1 MGGTVPRRLARRP
14 ATAPAGDLSRILS
27 RVTIESGAPP
37 GPLRWAVRLLRGEA
51 VAVGLVAVFLVYED
65 LTATATD
72 LVSAL
77 LVTAFA
83 VGGAVALWAIGAA
96 LNRRRPG
103 ARAPAIVLQLMLLPI
118 GYYMVQAGLGWLG
131 VPLIA
136 LGLLVCGLLVNPHT
150 TRALGLG

>member
-1 MGGTVPRRLARRP
+1 
-14 ATAPAGDLSRILS
+14 
-27 RVTIESGAPP
+27 VTIESDVMP
-37 GPLRWAVRLLRGEA
+37 GPLRWAVWLLKAEA

-77 LVTAFA
+77 LITAFA
-83 VGGAVALWAIGAA
+83 IGAAVALWGIGVA
-96 LNRRRPG
+96 LGHRRAG

-118 GYYMVQAGLGWLG
+118 GYYMVQGGLGWLG

-136 LGLLVCGLLVNPHT
+136 LGLLVCGLLVSPQT
-150 TRALGLG
+150 TRSLGLG

>member
-1 MGGTVPRRLARRP
+1 MGGTVPRAGAWRS
-14 ATAPAGDLSRILS
+14 ATAVTGGLSRIVS
-27 RVTIESGAPP
+27 RVTIEADVTPR
-37 GPLRWAVRLLRGEA
+37 PLRWAVWLLRAEA
-51 VAVGLVAVFLVYED
+51 VAVGLVAAFLLYED
-65 LTATATD
+65 FTATATD

-96 LNRRRPG
+96 LNRCRAG

-118 GYYMVQAGLGWLG
+118 GYYMVQGGLGWLG

-136 LGLLVCGLLVNPHT
+136 LGVLVCGLLLNPQT
-150 TRALGLG
+150 TRALGFD